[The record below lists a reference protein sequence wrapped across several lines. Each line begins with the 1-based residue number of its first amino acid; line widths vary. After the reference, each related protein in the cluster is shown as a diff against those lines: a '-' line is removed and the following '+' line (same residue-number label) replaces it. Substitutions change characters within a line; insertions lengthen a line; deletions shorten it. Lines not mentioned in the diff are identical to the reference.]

1 MQVDRGS
8 EPVASAQ
15 SVTCRLGRTFAL
27 RDVSLEV
34 LRGERLALLGPNGS
48 GKTTLLK
55 VLAGLLAPTAGKVA
69 VCGLDT
75 GRGRVAF
82 RRGIGYAGHRPH
94 HYPDLTVREN
104 LTMVSRFF
112 LVDNHVSRMDRLTR
126 DLGIESHLDLRAG
139 ALSRGQ
145 QQRLALAIALLPEPR
160 LLLLDEPEAALDAA
174 TRSRLGWIFE
184 THARD
189 SGIIFATHD
198 LASASE
204 LARRAL
210 VLRRGGLVGELPF
223 QAGGTDELRE
233 RVAEA
238 LRAPRAV
245 SSGTISRN
253 QTRSNRQIAY
263 SKIRAAGRAGTLKQM
278 IALMGKDVRL
288 EWRTREIVPA
298 LAVLSL
304 LMVLAFSLAFVAP
317 AEDVPAV
324 AAGVLWASLIFAT
337 LAGGL
342 RSFSAERDQ
351 GTIEAIVLAPVL
363 RSAIYLAKAAVN
375 FAFLTVVGLLT
386 LVSVAVLFDVELIRW
401 EMIGLL
407 ALGAGSLSSVGSLYG
422 AVTAN
427 VRARELLIPVLL
439 LPVALPILIA
449 GVAATLSVL
458 DVTSNA
464 SQFPWIGLL
473 AGFLAIM
480 ASLGAILFDHVLGD

>member
-1 MQVDRGS
+1 MQVDRVS

-15 SVTCRLGRTFAL
+15 SVTCRLGRALAL

-34 LRGERLALLGPNGS
+34 FRGERLALLGPNGS

-55 VLAGLLAPTAGKVA
+55 TLAGLLAPTSGKVT

-75 GRGRVAF
+75 GRGPGRVSQGC
-82 RRGIGYAGHRPH
+82 RICGGSRPH

-112 LVDNHVSRMDRLTR
+112 LVDNHVSRMDRLTC
-126 DLGIESHLDLRAG
+126 DLGIDSHLDLRAG

-184 THARD
+184 THAHD

-204 LARRAL
+204 LARCAL
-210 VLRRGGLVGELPF
+210 VLRRGGLVGELPV
-223 QAGGTDELRE
+223 QAGGADELRK

-245 SSGTISRN
+245 SSGTIN
-253 QTRSNRQIAY
+253 GNETRSNSQITH

-288 EWRTREIVPA
+288 EWRTTRDCSRPSGIESFDGDRLQPSVRR
-298 LAVLSL
+298 S
-304 LMVLAFSLAFVAP
+304 
-317 AEDVPAV
+317 
-324 AAGVLWASLIFAT
+324 GRRR
-337 LAGGL
+337 AGGVGGRPLGQPDICDAGRRSEELL
-342 RSFSAERDQ
+342 R
-351 GTIEAIVLAPVL
+351 
-363 RSAIYLAKAAVN
+363 
-375 FAFLTVVGLLT
+375 
-386 LVSVAVLFDVELIRW
+386 
-401 EMIGLL
+401 
-407 ALGAGSLSSVGSLYG
+407 
-422 AVTAN
+422 
-427 VRARELLIPVLL
+427 RAR
-439 LPVALPILIA
+439 
-449 GVAATLSVL
+449 S
-458 DVTSNA
+458 
-464 SQFPWIGLL
+464 
-473 AGFLAIM
+473 
-480 ASLGAILFDHVLGD
+480 GDNSRQ